1 MHHQN
6 LLTDILSWI
15 LAIFTFA
22 IGIVNLFWGN
32 DPGFG
37 AFLLLLSIIF
47 IPPINSLFKKITGFS
62 IPWFVKVIVAI
73 FIIWAALGVGE
84 LFDKVELMLRDL
96 Q

>member
-15 LAIFTFA
+15 LAIITFA

-37 AFLLLLSIIF
+37 AFLLLLAIIF
-47 IPPINSLFKKITGFS
+47 IPPINSLFKKNTGLS